1 MTQQEEVVLCRADI
15 KNGRI
20 TGEVLKVN
28 RNVKG
33 KGKKEITSVIIRI
46 LPGEDAYNAG
56 KIIKRH
62 IKRHN
67 VYIGDEAECTSKV
80 EQTQAISL

>member
-1 MTQQEEVVLCRADI
+1 MNEQGEQVLCRADI

-28 RNVKG
+28 RNVS

-67 VYIGDEAECTSKV
+67 VYIGDEVACKTKQ